1 MEYKLPYGE
10 LARRIVEGRIRGAK
24 DNPDCLGVVVLNFC
38 HSHGVHASM
47 ARLERQLNAAG
58 VGNKTFVMSTTGQW
72 PGSITPRLVSVVL
85 KAASNSDPTQKTLK
99 AKIRT
104 ACEMNYDSYK
114 AAGMLHGR
122 GGQEEPYVK
131 QLKMSTI

>member
-1 MEYKLPYGE
+1 M
-10 LARRIVEGRIRGAK
+10 AK
-24 DNPDCLGVVVLNFC
+24 
-38 HSHGVHASM
+38 M
-47 ARLERQLNAAG
+47 ERQLHDAG
-58 VGNKTFVMSTTGQW
+58 VANKTFVMSTTGQW

-85 KAASNSDPTQKTLK
+85 KAASNSDPTQKALK
-99 AKIRT
+99 GRIRA

-114 AAGMLHGR
+114 AAGKLHGR